1 VTVKLYKEALQR
13 VKILIDAE
21 VQSHQRMSTLT
32 TKFVFIIDQV
42 NLVAFSI
49 LFSGF
54 KGWL

>member
-1 VTVKLYKEALQR
+1 MTVKLYKEALQR